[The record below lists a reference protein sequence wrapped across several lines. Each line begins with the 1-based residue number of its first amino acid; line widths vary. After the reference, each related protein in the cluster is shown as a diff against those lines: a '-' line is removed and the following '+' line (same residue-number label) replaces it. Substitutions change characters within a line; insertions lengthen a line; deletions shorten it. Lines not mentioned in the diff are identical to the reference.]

1 MTRDKTIDRLRGFA
15 MIWVIVVH
23 VLYWGHFFTNGYV
36 NLFKSFCLFEMPLF
50 FFVTGAGNSFSK
62 INGYFNFVRK
72 RFQRI
77 LIPYWVFAIICA
89 ILSIVKYKTEGNM
102 DFLTA
107 IKVLLSWLVPIDR
120 QKTSVSYLTWALW
133 FVPVYLC
140 VVLIIPLLKKMKDSG
155 RKIECAFLLLGI
167 FVAACLLGAGWLQ
180 HVAFYSFWTYVGLF
194 YSDIKSAAE
203 QKRTGKYFLLIAVAG
218 MAATCLLFLTG
229 QLLNMQYNKFPPN
242 IMFLAF
248 SITMMSLIIF
258 AIPYF
263 DRFIGWVE
271 KGKLSGYIFNLFAT
285 RSMTIFLYQVFA
297 FNITIRLTD
306 MLIPGSGM
314 ITSVAKSVFCLA
326 VTIPICAVLAAIF
339 GRIEKLEIKHHGKNI
354 LKRETESLTK
364 NK

>member
-1 MTRDKTIDRLRGFA
+1 MIRDKTIDRLRGFA

-23 VLYWGHFFTNGYV
+23 VFYWGHFFTNGYV
-36 NLFKSFCLFEMPLF
+36 NLFMSFCLFEMPLF
-50 FFVTGAGNSFSK
+50 FFVTGASNSFSK
-62 INGYFNFVRK
+62 VNGYFNFVRK

-89 ILSIVKYKTEGNM
+89 ILSIIKYKTEGNM

-107 IKVLLSWLVPIDR
+107 IKVLLSWLVPIDK

-140 VVLIIPLLKKMKDSG
+140 VVLIIPLLRKMKDSG

-167 FVAACLLGAGWLQ
+167 FVATSLLRTGWLQ
-180 HVAFYSFWTYVGLF
+180 NISFYSFWTYVGLF

-203 QKRTGKYFLLIAVAG
+203 QKHTGRYFLLIAAAG
-218 MAATCLLFLTG
+218 MAATCLLYLTG
-229 QLLNMQYNKFPPN
+229 QQLDMQYNKFPPN
-242 IMFLAF
+242 IMFLVF
-248 SITMMSLIIF
+248 SITMVALIIF

-263 DRFIGWVE
+263 DRVIGLVE
-271 KGKLSGYIFNLFAT
+271 KGKLSGYIFNLFVT

-314 ITSVAKSVFCLA
+314 IISVAKSVFCLA
-326 VTIPICAVLAAIF
+326 VTIPICAVLAVIF

-354 LKRETESLTK
+354 FKRETESLTK
-364 NK
+364 HK